1 MTFEQFQAS
10 KARETRED
18 YAEKIGMYAEDIAAA
33 HVLTYFDGTAYIE
46 DNEGKGYY
54 LILGRSDWLDPDLT
68 KLERLLFD
76 WCASEG
82 YFEVTQ

>member
-10 KARETRED
+10 KARETREAYTAKMGFD
-18 YAEKIGMYAEDIAAA
+18 AEFVTAKN
-33 HVLTYFDGTAYIE
+33 VLTYFDGSAYIE
-46 DNEGKGYY
+46 DDEGKGYF